1 MQKERCEWQYYKF
14 LKSDDEETEN
24 EETEDEETGDE
35 ECPEDLKEFNHY
47 M

>member
-1 MQKERCEWQYYKF
+1 MQKQRCEWQYYKF
-14 LKSDDEETEN
+14 CDDGETESEETE
-24 EETEDEETGDE
+24 DE